1 MRDSNPKPRDVN
13 QLNYKTVG
21 KMLYLIKEYIS
32 ITKFK
37 ALDHVK

>member
-1 MRDSNPKPRDVN
+1 MRDLNPKPRDVN
-13 QLNYKTVG
+13 QLNYKTLG

>member
-1 MRDSNPKPRDVN
+1 MRDLSPEPRDVN
-13 QLNYKTVG
+13 QLNYKVLG
-21 KMLYLIKEYIS
+21 KMLYLIKEDIS

>member
-1 MRDSNPKPRDVN
+1 MRNLNPEPRDVN
-13 QLNYKTVG
+13 QLNYKTLG
-21 KMLYLIKEYIS
+21 KMLCLIKEYIS